1 MTRPQRPDQAT
12 AADSVTAKGA
22 PGVQLAAISALA
34 IALSAIAVVAIALAT
49 GAGEVERVFDHLY
62 PGWIGLCV
70 AASLLVYPA
79 YTVAYVALV
88 AATGVRAT
96 RMGPAWR
103 TVLAGFGA
111 FSIGGGFRVDL
122 QALRALDG
130 DEQLARVQV
139 LAMGALEWALLAPL
153 ACVASIVLLAQGA
166 AGLSALLWPWATAVP
181 VGFAVALWI
190 TVPDRAARLSREGR
204 PGRHWLLRVSEG
216 VEVLRTLA
224 RKPRQYARAWLGI
237 SLYWTADITILYGA
251 LRACGVELGLGRLI
265 VAYAT
270 GYVATR
276 RSLPLGGAGVT
287 EALMTFAL
295 YWVHVPIAPALAAV
309 VIYRGFNFFVVAA
322 PGVISYRWLSKLPR
336 DSGTDDR
343 ERQLRTTPNR

>member
-1 MTRPQRPDQAT
+1 MTPPQRPDEAT
-12 AADSVTAKGA
+12 AADSVTAKPPPGA
-22 PGVQLAAISALA
+22 QLAATSALA
-34 IALSAIAVVAIALAT
+34 IAISAIAVLAIALAT
-49 GAGEVERVFDHLY
+49 GPGEVERVSHHLH

-79 YTVAYVALV
+79 YTVAYLALV
-88 AATGVRAT
+88 AATGVRAAT
-96 RMGPAWR
+96 MGPAWR

-122 QALRALDG
+122 QALRMLDR
-130 DEQLARVQV
+130 DEHLARVQV

-181 VGFAVALWI
+181 VGFAVALWV

-204 PGRHWLLRVSEG
+204 PGRHWLLRISEG
-216 VEVLRTLA
+216 VGVLRTLA
-224 RKPRQYARAWLGI
+224 RRPRQHARAWLGI
-237 SLYWTADITILYGA
+237 GLYWAADITILYGA
-251 LRACGVELGLGRLI
+251 LRACRVELGLGRLI

-287 EALMTFAL
+287 EALMTYAL
-295 YWVHVPIAPALAAV
+295 YWVHVPLAPALAAV
-309 VIYRGFNFFVVAA
+309 VIYRGFNFLVVAA
-322 PGVISYRWLSKLPR
+322 PGVIFYRGLLKLLR
-336 DSGTDDR
+336 DWGTDDR
-343 ERQLRTTPNR
+343 RR